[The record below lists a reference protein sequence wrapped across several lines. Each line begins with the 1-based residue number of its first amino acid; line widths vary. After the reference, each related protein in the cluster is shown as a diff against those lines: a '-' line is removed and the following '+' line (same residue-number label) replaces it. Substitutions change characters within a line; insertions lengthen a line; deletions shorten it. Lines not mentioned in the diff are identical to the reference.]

1 MFLTKYFSANCIIA
15 NSFFAKKLSAIGDP
29 DISPLRNRY
38 NFHREFEMGYDK
50 IVARSFG
57 GPEVLVLEHIDTLP
71 EPGAGEVRVR
81 VEAAGVGYTD
91 TILRRGRYIAYQG
104 GLPVTPGYDVVGV
117 IDKLGD
123 DVSEEIGL
131 KVGNRVIDMPVFG
144 SYSQYLVRS
153 ATDVIPVPAGV
164 EPSAAVEVPLIWMTA
179 WQMLTRIE
187 PLPRGATIL
196 VVGASGA
203 VGRALVALSRYLG
216 LTVIGTA
223 SSGNLAQ
230 VETLGA
236 TAIDYRRPD
245 LVDAIRTAS
254 GGSGV
259 AAAFDAIGDESW
271 ETSWS
276 VLANGGLLVGYGL
289 QGFLESGSEDVAS
302 AIKSLTNLNQTWK
315 EEGQNDG
322 TWRHT
327 TFYDIRE
334 RRAAHP
340 HEYRADAE
348 QVLQLIADGKVVPA
362 PAENLPLSA
371 AADAHRRIASGG
383 LQRRLVLQP

>member
-1 MFLTKYFSANCIIA
+1 VIPK
-15 NSFFAKKLSAIGDP
+15 SFRHK
-29 DISPLRNRY
+29 RN
-38 NFHREFEMGYDK
+38 NIHEEFEMGYDK
-50 IVARSFG
+50 IVAHSFG
-57 GPEVLVLEHIDTLP
+57 GPKVLVLEHIDTLP
-71 EPGAGEVRVR
+71 EPGADEVRIC

-123 DVSEEIGL
+123 NVSEKIGL
-131 KVGNRVIDMPVFG
+131 KVGDRVIDMPVFG
-144 SYSQYLVRS
+144 SYSQYLVRP
-153 ATDVIPVPAGV
+153 ARDVIPVPAGV

-216 LTVIGTA
+216 FTAIGTA

-230 VETLGA
+230 VEKLGA

-245 LVDAIRTAS
+245 LVDAIRNAS
-254 GGSGV
+254 GGNGV
-259 AAAFDAIGDESW
+259 AAAIGDESW
-271 ETSWS
+271 ETSWN

-289 QGFLESGSEDVAS
+289 QGFLESGSEDVTS

-315 EEGQNDG
+315 EEGETDG
-322 TWRHT
+322 TRRHT

-334 RRAAHP
+334 RRAAHAD
-340 HEYRADAE
+340 EYRADAE